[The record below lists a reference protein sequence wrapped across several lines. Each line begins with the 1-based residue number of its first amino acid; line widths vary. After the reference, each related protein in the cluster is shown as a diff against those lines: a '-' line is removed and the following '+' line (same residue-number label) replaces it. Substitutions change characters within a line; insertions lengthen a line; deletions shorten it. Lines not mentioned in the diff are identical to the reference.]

1 MKRSLGF
8 AIACLLVASAGPG
21 SANDIPP
28 LYKVKQKVSVKA
40 IPIAPPLT
48 AVDGNSTFFGLTLPR
63 QVPAPC
69 NGQAKASA
77 KVAIVAPGELL
88 ATIKVGDKLNP
99 GASVDQYVEVQGRI
113 HDDGCNQE
121 FTIPALTFAGPSQ
134 GLPTQSLDAVGKAVF
149 TVTSQQIENAN
160 PGIFPSPRPLCP
172 SDIITIR
179 HRLIINGC
187 WYEAI
192 FTIHNTGIF

>member
-1 MKRSLGF
+1 MLSPGLGN
-8 AIACLLVASAGPG
+8 
-21 SANDIPP
+21 ANDIPP
-28 LYKVKQKVSVKA
+28 LYKVKTKVSAKA

-48 AVDGNSTFFGLTLPR
+48 SVDGNSVFFGLTLPR

-77 KVAIVAPGELL
+77 KIAAAFGDLT
-88 ATIKVGDKLNP
+88 ATIKVTDKANP
-99 GASVDQYVEVQGRI
+99 GGTVAQQVEVQGRI

-121 FTIPALTFAGPSQ
+121 FTIPALTFAGPAQ
-134 GLPTQSLDAVGKAVF
+134 GLPNVALDPAGKATF
-149 TVTSQQIENAN
+149 TVTSNQIETAN
-160 PGIFPSPRPLCP
+160 PGIFPAPRPLCP
-172 SDIITIR
+172 SDIFTIR

-192 FTIHNTGIF
+192 FTIHHAG